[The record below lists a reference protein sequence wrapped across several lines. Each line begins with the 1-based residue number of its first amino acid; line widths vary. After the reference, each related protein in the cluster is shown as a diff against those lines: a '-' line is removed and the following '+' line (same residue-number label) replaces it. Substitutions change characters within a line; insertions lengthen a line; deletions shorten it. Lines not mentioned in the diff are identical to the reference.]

1 MYFPQ
6 NNSQYGV
13 SSYFHFS
20 LSVFLQ
26 VYYTFL
32 KYIFPT
38 ASLLIFSSNVYFVA
52 TSSYNIILPIT
63 ILFPFSVACLRKNC
77 YLRLHYCFHF
87 LQRLFS
93 CDHIISFA
101 VYITL
106 QYYFASSG
114 LSYDDY
120 SSLKRILLLLYPIL
134 NATYYYFCR
143 SSAKYLHLL

>member
-38 ASLLIFSSNVYFVA
+38 ASLLVFSSSVYSVA

-63 ILFPFSVACLRKNC
+63 ILFPFSVACLRKMFTFDCTIAFTFNRDYFPAIIL
-77 YLRLHYCFHF
+77 YLSQYILPY
-87 LQRLFS
+87 S
-93 CDHIISFA
+93 IISPPWS
-101 VYITL
+101 I
-106 QYYFASSG
+106 Q
-114 LSYDDY
+114 
-120 SSLKRILLLLYPIL
+120 
-134 NATYYYFCR
+134 CQQ
-143 SSAKYLHLL
+143 